1 MSGHVALTKIPYY
14 SDKSYYTVT
23 IKGSDLCGNVIFKDV
38 KMQYARGD
46 KFEFII
52 PQYDNYVADVYID
65 GELFDINSNNIE
77 FCVETDTL
85 IEILYR
91 HLIVA
96 HIDITD
102 EDGKVVVCDNISLNI
117 GEHDIDVPC
126 VAECMTYR
134 YELPTVDLYY
144 SDVDFVDVTISEHI
158 IVNNLYKKIKP
169 FDVIYTDEY
178 GTELWRETIDN
189 LTEQDIKANHI
200 QYEIK
205 IDDAY
210 KEDYY
215 HYGDSIIDIALP
227 TDDVTI
233 QLIHYRYV
241 KVNYRC
247 YYNNEIT
254 DDTYYEFIMISTEK
268 QKFQI
273 DEIVSVS
280 VPQSI
285 YDDTYYTKQQD
296 FTFKVDANY
305 TYQSNY
311 EIDVFIDY
319 YKRIKVTVYCICN
332 GTVIETETVTGLE
345 QNKVYIYTTPTV
357 SGYSSTVGILY
368 IKDTKDK
375 TLHIEFTKD

>member
-1 MSGHVALTKIPYY
+1 
-14 SDKSYYTVT
+14 
-23 IKGSDLCGNVIFKDV
+23 
-38 KMQYARGD
+38 
-46 KFEFII
+46 
-52 PQYDNYVADVYID
+52 
-65 GELFDINSNNIE
+65 
-77 FCVETDTL
+77 
-85 IEILYR
+85 
-91 HLIVA
+91 
-96 HIDITD
+96 
-102 EDGKVVVCDNISLNI
+102 LNI